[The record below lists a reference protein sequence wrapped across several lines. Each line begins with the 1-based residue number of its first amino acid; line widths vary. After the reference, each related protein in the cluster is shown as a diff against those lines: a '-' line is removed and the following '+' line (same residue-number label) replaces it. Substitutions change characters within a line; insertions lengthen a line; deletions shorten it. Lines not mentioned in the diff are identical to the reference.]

1 MEKLVKSLDK
11 YLSYHMPQYIEK
23 KNYAEARED
32 KDGNVSIVFW
42 YGRKEVGRTK
52 PRPKQ
57 EVEEYLTYILYSPE
71 VNDLLVGSAS
81 DMLCFVTSIILKETK
96 HAVDAECLF
105 DSKNRDY
112 YPAMMLDE
120 MCTAIHEALNG

>member
-1 MEKLVKSLDK
+1 MEKLLKSLDK

-23 KNYAEARED
+23 KNYAEAQEG

-42 YGRKEVGRTK
+42 SGRKEVGRTK

-57 EVEEYLTYILYSPE
+57 EVEEYLTCILYSPE

-81 DMLCFVTSIILKETK
+81 DMLCFVTCIILKETK
-96 HAVDAECLF
+96 HAVAAEGLF
-105 DSKNRDY
+105 ASKNRNY

-120 MCTAIHEALNG
+120 MFTAIHEALNG

>member
-1 MEKLVKSLDK
+1 MEKLLKSLDK

-23 KNYAEARED
+23 KNYAEAHED

-42 YGRKEVGRTK
+42 SGRKEVGRTK

-96 HAVDAECLF
+96 HAIDAEGLF
-105 DSKNRDY
+105 DSKNRNY

-120 MCTAIHEALNG
+120 MFTAIHEALNG